1 MKLIYFS
8 LLMLLLFSAR
18 VQAEELICTG
28 NFQKNNSVTI
38 EQVAALKTESEL
50 QTIFK
55 KGYEYVSPKNVS
67 CSLQHTTGTNVIY
80 SLTWEQGTIQLVAY
94 DPMLTFINLSLINP
108 PSEIIDKNRT
118 IEIYTKAISM
128 PAYDLLAS
136 ITLSQQQNLGQY
148 FSVRYSHISKQ
159 PEQQELV
166 LVWNSMNSASS
177 ASLRNILKI
186 KYMHPMYEYVK

>member
-1 MKLIYFS
+1 M
-8 LLMLLLFSAR
+8 
-18 VQAEELICTG
+18 
-28 NFQKNNSVTI
+28 
-38 EQVAALKTESEL
+38 
-50 QTIFK
+50 
-55 KGYEYVSPKNVS
+55 
-67 CSLQHTTGTNVIY
+67 QHTTGTNVIY